1 MTFFSELIRGLW
13 KENPTF
19 RIVLGMC
26 PTLAVTTTLQNGLGM
41 GMATLFV
48 LVCSNVVISMVR
60 NVIPDKVRIPCY
72 IVIAATFVTMV
83 ELLMKAYAPALN
95 KSLGIF
101 IPLIVVNCIIL
112 GRAEA
117 YASKNPV
124 HLSLADGL
132 GMGLGFTLSLSVIAS
147 VRELLG
153 NGSLTVW
160 NDLAWN
166 LKEYTSIL
174 LVTLPPGG
182 FITLGLLLAGMNR
195 IEIRKAE
202 REGRA
207 YTPSHL
213 ANCRQC
219 VVGCW
224 TPTSGDTP
232 VKS

>member
-1 MTFFSELIRGLW
+1 MTFFSEILRGLW

-26 PTLAVTTTLQNGLGM
+26 PTLAVTTSLQNGLGM
-41 GMATLFV
+41 GVATLFV

-60 NVIPDKVRIPCY
+60 NLIPDKVRIPCF
-72 IVIAATFVTMV
+72 IVIAASFVTIV
-83 ELLMKAYAPALN
+83 ELVLKAYAPALN
-95 KSLGIF
+95 RSLGIF

-117 YASKNPV
+117 YASKNNPW
-124 HLSLADGL
+124 LSLADGI
-132 GMGLGFTLSLSVIAS
+132 GMGLGFTCALAVLAS
-147 VRELLG
+147 IRELIG
-153 NGSLTVW
+153 TGSLTVW
-160 NDLAWN
+160 GDLAFN
-166 LKEYTSIL
+166 LKGYTSLL

-182 FITLGLLLAGMNR
+182 FITLGLLLAVMNR
-195 IEIRKAE
+195 IELRKAE

-207 YTPSHL
+207 FAPSTL

-224 TPTSGDTP
+224 DNGE
-232 VKS
+232 KK